1 MHGKIAK
8 AKAGLARLGAGVVL
22 AACMDATA
30 LAADFGSLDSVVL
43 RQAVLGGFVIL
54 AFLTAAVL
62 WSFSAVRRMR
72 RRFRRRMHFMAT
84 ALNYMDLGVSM
95 VDRHGRLTFCNDGY
109 LDIHRLERSEIRPN
123 MPLNEVLALRAERGT
138 FDEATANFAKDNEL
152 SSQCVR
158 DTDDGRSIM
167 VSRHRLPGGGW
178 VSTYAD
184 ITEERSLGRQ
194 LATTKLFLESV
205 IDNIPVCVAVKN
217 IADGRYV
224 LANRAF
230 EQFSRLSRDVMVGST
245 AEELFTPESAKAVT
259 RADREAIQSPNGD
272 ASMEI
277 VVERGSQK
285 RVLAARRVVIRDRHQ
300 QPELLV
306 TLFDD
311 ITEKRTLSKEVEE
324 TKKFLELVLDHIPVT
339 VMVKSVRDQ
348 RYLLVNRSGE
358 RFMNQSREQ
367 MIGRKVDEV
376 HNVDTATFIK
386 HRDETAIRMKGT
398 VVAEEYPVKTDDGM
412 RLYLARR
419 VAVLD
424 EAQQPQYIIQTNEDV
439 TDRRQTESR
448 MAHMAFHDGLTDL
461 PNRVAFVQAL
471 EQMIEACAGSDEFAV
486 VSIDLDRFKEIND
499 VFGHAVGD
507 RLLIEVAKRI
517 QGASQGAVVARLS
530 GDEFGLIVD
539 GVQPQ
544 AGRALAERLIEA
556 MRAEFVIDDKTVRVA
571 ATAGISI
578 FPRNGKD
585 AASLLANAN
594 AALFRAKE
602 QARGSVR
609 VFEAEMDQQ
618 IRDRRAMH
626 QDLSSALKNHE
637 LCLNYQPQAR
647 TGRDIVGFEAL
658 VRWIHPVRG
667 AVSPGEFIP
676 LAEESGLI
684 VEMGEWILRESC
696 REAASWKKPLQIAVN
711 LSPVQFLHGDLV
723 NLVHSILL
731 ETGLTPGRLELEITE
746 GVLIRDFD
754 RSLGLLRRLK
764 ALGVRIAMDDFG
776 SGYSSLSYLQS
787 FPFDKIKI
795 DRAFIMNLGVNPQ
808 SAAIVRAV
816 IGLGH
821 GLDVPI
827 VAEGVETGEQLAFL
841 AEEHCDQ
848 VQGYY
853 IGKPAPITQYA
864 ALVGQSAPGQA
875 PPPAGT
881 AAGTATSIRKAG

>member
-1 MHGKIAK
+1 MLGEFARVK
-8 AKAGLARLGAGVVL
+8 AIGARLVAGTILLVCCAGRARAAGLDVFDPATLREAVFAGLVGCAFL
-22 AACMDATA
+22 AAVAIWA
-30 LAADFGSLDSVVL
+30 
-43 RQAVLGGFVIL
+43 
-54 AFLTAAVL
+54 
-62 WSFSAVRRMR
+62 FSALRRMR

-84 ALNYMDLGVSM
+84 ALNNMTLGVSM
-95 VDRHGRLTFCNDGY
+95 VDSRGRLRFCNDAY
-109 LDIHRLERSEIRPN
+109 LDIHRLSRSEISPN
-123 MPLNEVLALRAERGT
+123 MPLEDVLALRSARGT
-138 FDEATANFAKDNEL
+138 FDEATANFAKDNEDT
-152 SSQCVR
+152 SECIR
-158 DTDDGRSIM
+158 DFDDGRSIL
-167 VSRHRLPGGGW
+167 VSRHRLPAGGW

-184 ITEERSLGRQ
+184 FTGQRKLARQ

-217 IADGRYV
+217 ISDRRYV

-230 EQFSRLSRDVMVGST
+230 EQFSRLSREAIVGST
-245 AEELFTPESAKAVT
+245 AEEIFTRESARAVT
-259 RADREAIQSPNGD
+259 GADNEAIASANGD
-272 ASMEI
+272 ARMEI

-285 RVLAARRVVIRDRHQ
+285 RVLAARRVVTRDEHGN
-300 QPELLV
+300 PELLV

-311 ITEKRTLSKEVEE
+311 ITEKRSLSKEVEE
-324 TKKFLELVLDHIPVT
+324 TKRFLELVLDHIPVS
-339 VMVKSVRDQ
+339 VMVKSVRDR

-358 RFMNQSREQ
+358 RFMDKSREE
-367 MIGRKVDEV
+367 MIGHRVDEV
-376 HNVDTATFIK
+376 HDADQATFIK
-386 HRDETAIRMKGT
+386 HRDDTAIRMHGT

-419 VAVLD
+419 VAVAD
-424 EAQQPQYIIQTNEDV
+424 AGKEPQYIVQTNEDI

-461 PNRVAFVQAL
+461 PNRAAFVQAL
-471 EQMIEACAGSDEFAV
+471 DQMIEACAGSDEFAV
-486 VSIDLDRFKEIND
+486 VSIDIDRFKEIND
-499 VFGHAVGD
+499 VFGHVVGD
-507 RLLIEVAKRI
+507 RLLVEVSQRLKSA
-517 QGASQGAVVARLS
+517 AQGAVVARLG

-539 GVQPQ
+539 GEQPK

-556 MRAEFVIDDKTVRVA
+556 MHAEFLIDDKTIHAA

-585 AASLLANAN
+585 AAALLANAD
-594 AALFRAKE
+594 AALFRAKAE
-602 QARGSVR
+602 ARGSVR

-626 QDLSSALKNHE
+626 QDLSNALKNGE
-637 LCLNYQPQAR
+637 LQMHYQPQAR

-658 VRWIHPVRG
+658 VRWIHPTRG
-667 AVSPGEFIP
+667 FVSPAEFIP
-676 LAEESGLI
+676 LAEDSGLI

-696 REAASWKKPLQIAVN
+696 REAATWKKPLQIAVN

-723 NLVHSILL
+723 GLVHSILL

-754 RSLGLLRRLK
+754 RSLALLRRLK
-764 ALGVRIAMDDFG
+764 SLGVRIAMDDFG
-776 SGYSSLSYLQS
+776 TGYSSLSYLQS

-827 VAEGVETGEQLAFL
+827 VAEGVETGDQLAFL

-853 IGKPAPITQYA
+853 IGKPAPIRQYA
-864 ALVGQSAPGQA
+864 LLTGNEVAPEPPQQPTADSAK
-875 PPPAGT
+875 
-881 AAGTATSIRKAG
+881 AARKAG